1 MIVTFASIIDML
13 DSGFACVQ
21 KIASPRKLDEE
32 ETLTDVSIEHFT
44 IMKGT
49 PVICHGLKNA
59 SHLNGKLGEIV
70 SFHDCNISY
79 QSTIITMTIMHGG
92 QSTQSTLRS
101 QEHVTLTQQLR
112 LANKPNH
119 ASI

>member
-44 IMKGT
+44 IMKG
-49 PVICHGLKNA
+49 
-59 SHLNGKLGEIV
+59 HL
-70 SFHDCNISY
+70 SFA
-79 QSTIITMTIMHGG
+79 MG
-92 QSTQSTLRS
+92 
-101 QEHVTLTQQLR
+101 
-112 LANKPNH
+112 
-119 ASI
+119 